1 MFYFSFILIGGE
13 KRLNRFDTEIIKEIR
28 REKERKKERR
38 RRRLCRKTSLQ
49 IEKCTKDKVR
59 LYRYNLIEVSS

>member
-28 REKERKKERR
+28 REREKKKEEDDDVERH
-38 RRRLCRKTSLQ
+38 LCK
-49 IEKCTKDKVR
+49 
-59 LYRYNLIEVSS
+59 